1 MAQPIGTVHCLLF
14 CFSATTHESGVI
26 QCCEN
31 KHDVVDDSA
40 PGHFSVVCRGQNEP
54 QNQSPH
60 LEVCTFVSHPRT
72 ELKIN
77 YLTVRYL
84 GCRKADWR
92 SSASSARGNFGGRWP
107 RWPFKTLHYFTIIE
121 AVHIVS
127 WQIWQNHKFSAQA
140 DHHIQYFL

>member
-1 MAQPIGTVHCLLF
+1 MAQPIGRIALHCLVF
-14 CFSATTHESGVI
+14 CFSATTHVSGVI

-40 PGHFSVVCRGQNEP
+40 PGHFSVVCRGQNEA

-60 LEVCTFVSHPRT
+60 LELCTFVSHPRT

-92 SSASSARGNFGGRWP
+92 SSASSARGNFGGRWS
-107 RWPFKTLHYFTIIE
+107 RWPFKIHCISCISMFRGSNPVLLH
-121 AVHIVS
+121 
-127 WQIWQNHKFSAQA
+127 NH
-140 DHHIQYFL
+140 